1 MAPNYF
7 TVFLPNYEIINR
19 PTGNILIGIS
29 CLFIYFIPNIIL
41 SIKNIN
47 EKARKKKL
55 RFILTL
61 SSLSNDFYN
70 WNNLKVHLVFI
81 FADRIIATYAF
92 ILYSIDWI
100 RSNLLLSILGIN
112 FLLYLLKKSRQ
123 SIKPQEWIFWHF
135 CWHLVI
141 GLSISIIEINL
152 YNKCDNQIL

>member
-1 MAPNYF
+1 MGQNYF
-7 TVFLPNYEIINR
+7 TVFLPNYEIVDR
-19 PTGNILIGIS
+19 PTSNFLIGIS

-47 EKARKKKL
+47 EKAGKKNL

-61 SSLSNDFYN
+61 SSLFNDFYN
-70 WNNLKVHLVFI
+70 WNNPNVNLFFI

-123 SIKPQEWIFWHF
+123 SIQPQEWIFWHF